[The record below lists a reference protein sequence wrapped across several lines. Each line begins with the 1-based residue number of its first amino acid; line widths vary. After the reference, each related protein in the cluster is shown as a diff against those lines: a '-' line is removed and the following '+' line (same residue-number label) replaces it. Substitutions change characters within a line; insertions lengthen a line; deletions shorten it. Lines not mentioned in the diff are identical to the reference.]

1 MTRNPLTDIHCH
13 ILPGLDDGADT
24 QVETLKMARLA
35 VSGGSGAVI
44 CTPHAN
50 LPGLYENHA
59 SPLFFRILAAVQALL
74 KRNRIPLTLYPGQE
88 ICLSGRFLP
97 LLREGKLIPLAAS
110 RYLLCEF
117 LPDESLPTALD
128 KLGMLLAEGYIP
140 IVAHPERCPF
150 ASEFPDA
157 PRRMRQLGCLLQIN
171 KGSLKG
177 AFGPDAAMLAHR
189 LLESRTADFIASDGH
204 SPWARTPYLS
214 DIHESVAEH
223 FSYDYA
229 DFLLRDNPMRV
240 IANRKIERY

>member
-1 MTRNPLTDIHCH
+1 MNTLRMADIHCH
-13 ILPGLDDGADT
+13 LLPGLDDGADT
-24 QVETLKMARLA
+24 PGETLKMARLA
-35 VSGGSGAVI
+35 VSGGTGALI

-50 LPGLYENHA
+50 FPGLYENHA
-59 SPLFFRILAAVQALL
+59 SPPFFRILSGVQELL
-74 KRNRIPLTLYPGQE
+74 QRNRIPLTLYPGQE
-88 ICLSGRFLP
+88 ICLSGRFVS
-97 LLREGKLIPLAAS
+97 LLRQGKLIPLAAS

-150 ASEFPDA
+150 AEEFPDSL
-157 PRRMRQLGCLLQIN
+157 RRIRQMGCLLQIN

-177 AFGPDAAMLAHR
+177 AFGHDAAMLAHR
-189 LLESRTADFIASDGH
+189 LLDSRTADFIASDGH
-204 SPWARTPYLS
+204 SPWARTPCLS

-223 FSYDYA
+223 FSFDYA

-240 IANRKIERY
+240 IGNQKIERY